1 MNNEYE
7 KVKQE
12 VVNILRNEMGQ
23 TVELVYKDRG
33 GKMVQEVRITGE
45 PPVVL
50 SVGVDALI
58 DMGIPQLISQ
68 GANDFSHLG
77 GMAFSFRLLLKKY
90 KRLGLEHCTYI

>member
-7 KVKQE
+7 KIKQE

-23 TVELVYKDRG
+23 TAELVYRDRD

-45 PPVVL
+45 PPMAL

-58 DMGIPQLISQ
+58 DMGMPP
-68 GANDFSHLG
+68 LG
-77 GMAFSFRLLLKKY
+77 IAMTVMNQKNEAQK
-90 KRLGLEHCTYI
+90 

>member
-1 MNNEYE
+1 MSNEYE

-23 TVELVYKDRG
+23 TAELVYKDRG

-58 DMGIPQLISQ
+58 DMGVPP
-68 GANDFSHLG
+68 LG
-77 GMAFSFRLLLKKY
+77 IAMAVMNQKNEARKQCDNFVEEFNRALRKN
-90 KRLGLEHCTYI
+90 

>member
-23 TVELVYKDRG
+23 TAELVYKDRG

-77 GMAFSFRLLLKKY
+77 EWHFLFACF
-90 KRLGLEHCTYI
+90 